1 MKKITKI
8 LTLLIASAALFSC
21 DPALYE
27 NLNEE
32 NRDES
37 KQTILSPDEM
47 AALTVEVQTDYNT
60 KFDDLN
66 VPDDTYKYQAYI
78 KHEENGIIEI
88 SSVVSI
94 IRVTNSISSIT
105 DARSYTKVTAT
116 SSAAKQTYCDNHP
129 DSKVQWN
136 GLNGSYTAI
145 AQSQNEMEMMAGFT
159 FILVQGHTLYTNSSR
174 TRFYTKFTQSGDA
187 YTLCLKKIN

>member
-8 LTLLIASAALFSC
+8 ITLLLIASAALFSC

-27 NLNEE
+27 NLNGE

-66 VPDDTYKYQAYI
+66 VPYGTYKFQLFTITDNDDI
-78 KHEENGIIEI
+78 KEI
-88 SSVVSI
+88 SSMVSTI
-94 IRVTNSISSIT
+94 VNNSQSIEIT
-105 DARSYTKVTAT
+105 DARSYTTVTAKST
-116 SSAAKQTYCDNHP
+116 AAKQTYNNNHS
-129 DSKVQWN
+129 DIEWDGMEGHSV
-136 GLNGSYTAI
+136 AI
-145 AQSQNEMEMMAGFT
+145 AKDQDERDMMAGLSFMMA
-159 FILVQGHTLYTNSSR
+159 LNRTLYTNSSR
-174 TRFYTKFTQSGDA
+174 TRFYTIINQDGQSIK
-187 YTLCLKKIN
+187 LCLKKIY